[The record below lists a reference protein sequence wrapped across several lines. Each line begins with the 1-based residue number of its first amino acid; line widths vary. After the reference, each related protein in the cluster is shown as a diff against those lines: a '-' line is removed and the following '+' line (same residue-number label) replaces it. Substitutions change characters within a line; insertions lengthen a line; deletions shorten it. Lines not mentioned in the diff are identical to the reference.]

1 MIDDKNILLLLKNE
15 LSNNNLFKNIFITA
29 IEKHNA
35 KNDDYFNILNTLNDT
50 YTYINFTYIIYDIDA
65 IIQKRLNNII
75 NIDTVL
81 KAIEILLIK
90 E

>member
-1 MIDDKNILLLLKNE
+1 MNDKNILELLKNE
-15 LSNNNLFKNIFITA
+15 LNNNNLFKNIFIAA
-29 IEKHNA
+29 IENHNIS
-35 KNDDYFNILNTLNDT
+35 NNEYFNILNTLNDT
-50 YTYINFTYIIYDIDA
+50 YQYINFTYIIYDIDS

-75 NIDTVL
+75 NLETVV